1 VSATPPNIDAEERT
15 RLEAERDFLLRSL
28 DDLES
33 ERASGGIDDDSYRA
47 LHDDYTARAA
57 ATIRALRDG
66 VDARAVA
73 PPLPWTRRVLVVGL
87 IIAFAI
93 GAGVALAAAL
103 GARLPGQT
111 SSGNTAP
118 LTTNRSQKPQSP
130 RQLLEAAI
138 KRNPND
144 VASRFLLAK
153 TLETD
158 GDLAGEL
165 KQYDAIIRL
174 QPTSVEAYAQSGRA
188 LVVAAGNAPANSA
201 TTLLGQAKARLD
213 KAVALDPEYPD
224 ARYFRAVLRHDGLGD
239 VRGAQSDA
247 QRYLILAPNGQF
259 ADLARSLLAAIASE
273 LKTTTPT
280 G

>member
-1 VSATPPNIDAEERT
+1 MSATPPDLDAEERT
-15 RLEAERDFLLRSL
+15 RLESERDFLLRSL

-33 ERASGGIDDDSYRA
+33 ERASGGIDDESYRA

-118 LTTNRSQKPQSP
+118 LTTGSTTTGQS
-130 RQLLEAAI
+130 RIQLLEAAV
-138 KRNPND
+138 KHDPND
-144 VASRFLLAK
+144 VASRFRLAQA
-153 TLETD
+153 LETD

-188 LVVAAGNAPANSA
+188 LVVAAENAPANTA
-201 TTLLGQAKARLD
+201 ATLLDQAKARLD
-213 KAVALDPEYPD
+213 QAVALDAEYPD
-224 ARYFRAVLRHDGLGD
+224 ARYFRAVLRLDMRD
-239 VRGAQSDA
+239 VSGAQGDL
-247 QRYLILAPNGQF
+247 QRYLVLAPNGQF
-259 ADLARSLLAAIASE
+259 ADQARTLLAQVTQALE
-273 LKTTTPT
+273 TTTT
-280 G
+280 T